1 MSTILTTTGA
11 LPPGLPPYSDT
22 VIPRTVPPLTVMFF
36 FVVVV
41 YTTRIVVRA
50 RSYAQFG
57 PDDVMITVS
66 TVRSRRG

>member
-1 MSTILTTTGA
+1 
-11 LPPGLPPYSDT
+11 
-22 VIPRTVPPLTVMFF
+22 MFF